1 MQLVT
6 NPGGVPATPKV
17 PWKYRLSSILAR
29 KSLQRFW
36 EITNAISLRGMG
48 YSNHYRE
55 LNGESRFL
63 RIRSEEHT
71 SELQSLMRIS
81 YADFCVNKKHS
92 KKTYKSTNQQYYKH
106 KQILN

>member
-36 EITNAISLRGMG
+36 EIANAISLRGMG

-63 RIRSEEHT
+63 RIWAKQVGSGKEPVFDVGANEG
-71 SELQSLMRIS
+71 SFALEVAQLQIGR
-81 YADFCVNKKHS
+81 AHV
-92 KKTYKSTNQQYYKH
+92 
-106 KQILN
+106 